1 MTHQPQEILEA
12 ARSIR
17 PYLSELLNSQ
27 EAQTFDLKLAQ
38 LLAQSPQNP
47 KDVSKYILK
56 KLASDPK
63 TQKWIKDF
71 LKTKL
76 PPEIKKSYQPP
87 LSPKPLSISGVVK
100 YACPF
105 GDYIWY
111 QRQVGEPIPNCPT
124 HEVLLEQVQP

>member
-1 MTHQPQEILEA
+1 MKHQLQEILEA

-27 EAQTFDLKLAQ
+27 EAQTFDLELAE
-38 LLAQSPQNP
+38 LIAQAQQNP
-47 KDVSKYILK
+47 KDVTKYILK
-56 KLASDPK
+56 KLSSDPK
-63 TQKWIKDF
+63 TQKWTKEF

-76 PPEIKKSYQPP
+76 PPEIEKTYQPP
-87 LSPKPLSISGVVK
+87 LSPKPLPISGVVK
-100 YACPF
+100 YACLY

-124 HEVLLEQVQP
+124 HKVLLEQVQP